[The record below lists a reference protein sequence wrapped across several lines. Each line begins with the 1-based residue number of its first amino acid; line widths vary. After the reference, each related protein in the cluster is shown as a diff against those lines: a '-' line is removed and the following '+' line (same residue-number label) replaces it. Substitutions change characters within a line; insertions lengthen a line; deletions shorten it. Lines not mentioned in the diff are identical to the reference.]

1 MKTQVIKTN
10 AFARQVKELL
20 LSNAGKFFTVT
31 FVKKNGEVRT
41 LNCQQGHFKGHDGE
55 NTTAHIE
62 KYLTVRTSEGE
73 FKNINTE
80 TIKSVKMAGKTI
92 SFE

>member
-20 LSNAGKFFTVT
+20 KSNTGKFFTVT
-31 FVKKNGEVRT
+31 FTKKNGEERT

-55 NTTAHIE
+55 NTTSHIE

-73 FKNINTE
+73 FKNINCE
-80 TIKSVKMAGKTI
+80 AIKSVKMAGKTI

>member
-1 MKTQVIKTN
+1 MTQVIKTN

-20 LSNAGKFFTVT
+20 MANAGKFFTVT

-73 FKNINTE
+73 FKNINCE

-92 SFE
+92 NFA

>member
-20 LSNAGKFFTVT
+20 KSNTGKFFTVT
-31 FVKKNGEVRT
+31 FTKKNGEVRT

-73 FKNINTE
+73 FKNINCE

-92 SFE
+92 NFE

>member
-20 LSNAGKFFTVT
+20 KSNTGKFFTVT
-31 FVKKNGEVRT
+31 FTKKNGEERT
-41 LNCQQGHFKGHDGE
+41 LNCQQGYFKGHDGE

-73 FKNINTE
+73 FKNINCE

-92 SFE
+92 SFA